1 MTITVSSTR
10 VAHATHRQCELG
22 WHRPDGRAVRTTR
35 QTVEKRNGVC
45 HRSIT
50 GSGGARCTWES
61 PARQTAGS
69 LRARHMHSTTAWSTA
84 APLKGARRTVTL
96 CAIDSA
102 AACAVCARAGW
113 HMVSA
118 LTLKF
123 DEASALP
130 IFVFKLSRRD
140 VVVQLDDELL
150 REPPVFGCCA
160 ARPSRRAKLSACMT
174 ARHRLRAN
182 HSRCVRAIT
191 CSGQARTGQRYGD
204 ALSP

>member
-1 MTITVSSTR
+1 MPSID
-10 VAHATHRQCELG
+10 HRLG
-22 WHRPDGRAVRTTR
+22 RCSLYMGKPGEANGR
-35 QTVEKRNGVC
+35 Q
-45 HRSIT
+45 
-50 GSGGARCTWES
+50 W
-61 PARQTAGS
+61 
-69 LRARHMHSTTAWSTA
+69 RHMYPTTAWSAA

-96 CAIDSA
+96 CAIDSV

-182 HSRCVRAIT
+182 HSRCVRAT
-191 CSGQARTGQRYGD
+191 ACSGRASDMVTLYRR
-204 ALSP
+204 SPRRA